1 MKYQDLTFETA
12 SLDQLS
18 RVLAV
23 AIELTGYRFLF
34 RTDHEGRGSY
44 YPSWA
49 ASYSTHFTH
58 RYQLPDERTYHYK
71 ELCEIRAS
79 DQQHGLSTLISTT
92 TPGELVAQAIAI
104 ARGADRVGFEALT
117 GEGPFAGSDGVVS
130 IGWRLHG
137 GAMLK
142 GDLVVSLCHIYHPK

>member
-1 MKYQDLTFETA
+1 MTYQDLTFETA

-18 RVLAV
+18 RVLAIAV
-23 AIELTGYRFLF
+23 ELTGYRYLF

-58 RYQLPDERTYHYK
+58 RWQPPDQRTYHYK
-71 ELCEIRAS
+71 ALCEIRAS
-79 DQQHGLSTLISTT
+79 DQQIGLSTLIATASRD
-92 TPGELVAQAIAI
+92 ELVAQAIAI
-104 ARGADRVGFEALT
+104 ARGADRAAFEALT

-137 GAMLK
+137 GASLNT
-142 GDLVVSLCHIYHPK
+142 DLVVSLCHIYHPK